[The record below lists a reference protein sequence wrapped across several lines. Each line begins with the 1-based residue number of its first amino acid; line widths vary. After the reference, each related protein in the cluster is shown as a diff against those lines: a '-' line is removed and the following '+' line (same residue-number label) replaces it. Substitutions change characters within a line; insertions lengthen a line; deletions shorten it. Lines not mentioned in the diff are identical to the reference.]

1 MGWKGIGL
9 REEQGWEDS
18 EVSRGGGGLLSRHR
32 LALLD
37 VFVVSVY
44 MIIDFVCGVL
54 LRGYALSRD
63 WDSCMEMWVHPPAEA
78 SDACI
83 QARKYT

>member
-18 EVSRGGGGLLSRHR
+18 EVSRGAGGLLSRHR

-44 MIIDFVCGVL
+44 MIIDFVCCP
-54 LRGYALSRD
+54 ASRLC
-63 WDSCMEMWVHPPAEA
+63 SEPRLGPVHGDVGP
-78 SDACI
+78 S
-83 QARKYT
+83 TS